1 MASLK
6 EETAMAALTEDILPT
21 IQSAAQLLTGYKR
34 RRFQAETALKYC
46 NGSARQA
53 EKLFGWGRAAVDT
66 GLHELRTGIRCL
78 DAYECR
84 GRKKSEELC
93 PQLLDHIYRL
103 VEPQAQADPKFQT
116 PFAFTRITA
125 RAVRDALLAVP
136 ELKDSVPCRQ
146 TVGELL
152 NRIGYRLRRVLKTR
166 PEKKFP
172 KPTPSS
178 KTSKPPGP
186 KRRRTRTRCESPSIP
201 RRKSRSASSP
211 ATARHAAPKP

>member
-6 EETAMAALTEDILPT
+6 EETAMTALTDDIIQT
-21 IQSAAQLLTGYKR
+21 IQSAAQLLTGHKR

-78 DAYECR
+78 DAYQSR

-93 PQLLDHIYRL
+93 PQLIDHIHRL

-125 RAVRDALLAVP
+125 QAVRDALLEVP
-136 ELKDSVPCRQ
+136 EVKDSVPCRQ

-152 NRIGYRLRRVLKTR
+152 NRLGYRLRRVLKAR

-186 KRRRTRTRCESPSIP
+186 RRRPTRTR
-201 RRKSRSASSP
+201 
-211 ATARHAAPKP
+211 

>member
-6 EETAMAALTEDILPT
+6 EETAMAALTEEVIQT
-21 IQSAAQLLTGYKR
+21 IQSAAILLTGHKR

-53 EKLFGWGRAAVDT
+53 EKVFGWGRAAVDT
-66 GLHELRTGIRCL
+66 GLNEFRTGIRCL
-78 DAYECR
+78 DAYELR

-93 PQLLDHIYRL
+93 PKLIDHIHRL

-125 RAVRDALLAVP
+125 KAVRDALQAVP
-136 ELKDSVPCRQ
+136 ELKDCVPSRQ

-152 NRIGYRLRRVLKTR
+152 NRIGYRLHRVLKTR

-172 KPTPSS
+172 KPTRSS
-178 KTSKPPGP
+178 TTSKPPVP
-186 KRRRTRTRCESPSIP
+186 RRRPTQKR
-201 RRKSRSASSP
+201 
-211 ATARHAAPKP
+211 

>member
-6 EETAMAALTEDILPT
+6 EETAMATLREDVIQT
-21 IQSAAQLLTGYKR
+21 IQSAAKLLTGHKR
-34 RRFQAETALKYC
+34 RRFQAETAIQYC

-53 EKLFGWGRAAVDT
+53 EKVFGWGRAAVDT
-66 GLHELRTGIRCL
+66 GLHELQTGIRCL
-78 DAYECR
+78 DAYDWR

-93 PQLLDHIYRL
+93 PELIDHIHRL

-125 RAVRDALLAVP
+125 KAVRDALQAVP
-136 ELKDSVPCRQ
+136 ELQDCVPCRQ

-152 NRIGYRLRRVLKTR
+152 NRLGYRLRRVLKAR

-172 KPTPSS
+172 KPTPSFT
-178 KTSKPPGP
+178 TSTPPVP
-186 KRRRTRTRCESPSIP
+186 RRRPTRTR
-201 RRKSRSASSP
+201 
-211 ATARHAAPKP
+211 

>member
-1 MASLK
+1 
-6 EETAMAALTEDILPT
+6 MAALEEDVIQT
-21 IQSAAQLLTGYKR
+21 IQSAAQLLTGHKR

-53 EKLFGWGRAAVDT
+53 EKVFGWGRAAVNT

-78 DAYECR
+78 DAYELR

-93 PQLLDHIYRL
+93 PQLLDHIQRL

-125 RAVRDALLAVP
+125 RAVRDALLVVP
-136 ELKDSVPCRQ
+136 ELEGSVPCRQ

-152 NRIGYRLRRVLKTR
+152 NRLGYRLRRVLKTR
-166 PEKKFP
+166 TEKKSP
-172 KPTPSS
+172 KPTRSS
-178 KTSKPPGP
+178 KTSKPPVP
-186 KRRRTRTRCESPSIP
+186 RRRPTRTR
-201 RRKSRSASSP
+201 
-211 ATARHAAPKP
+211 

>member
-6 EETAMAALTEDILPT
+6 EETAMIALTEDTLQT
-21 IQSAAQLLTGYKR
+21 IQSAARLLTGHKR
-34 RRFQAETALKYC
+34 RRFQAETALQYC

-53 EKLFGWGRAAVDT
+53 EKVFGWGRAAVDT

-78 DAYECR
+78 DAYALR

-93 PQLLDHIYRL
+93 PQLIDHIHRL

-125 RAVRDALLAVP
+125 KAVRDALQAVP
-136 ELKDSVPCRQ
+136 ELKDAVPSRQ

-152 NRIGYRLRRVLKTR
+152 HRMGYRLRRVLKTR

-172 KPTPSS
+172 KPTRFS
-178 KTSKPPGP
+178 KTSKRPVP
-186 KRRRTRTRCESPSIP
+186 KRQPIP
-201 RRKSRSASSP
+201 TP
-211 ATARHAAPKP
+211 

>member
-1 MASLK
+1 MA
-6 EETAMAALTEDILPT
+6 TLTEDVIQT
-21 IQSAAQLLTGYKR
+21 IQSAAKLLSGHKR
-34 RRFQAETALKYC
+34 RRFQAETAVKYC

-53 EKLFGWGRAAVDT
+53 ETSFGWGRAAVDT
-66 GLHELRTGIRCL
+66 GLNELRTGIRCL
-78 DAYECR
+78 DAYELR

-93 PQLLDHIYRL
+93 PQLVDHVQRL

-125 RAVRDALLAVP
+125 KAVREALQAVP
-136 ELKDSVPCRQ
+136 ELKDAVPCRQ

-172 KPTPSS
+172 KPTRSS
-178 KTSKPPGP
+178 KTSERPVP
-186 KRRRTRTRCESPSIP
+186 RRRPTRTR
-201 RRKSRSASSP
+201 
-211 ATARHAAPKP
+211 

>member
-6 EETAMAALTEDILPT
+6 EETAMAALTEDVIQR
-21 IQSAAQLLTGYKR
+21 IQSAAKLHTGHKR

-53 EKLFGWGRAAVDT
+53 EKVFGWGRAAVDT
-66 GLHELRTGIRCL
+66 GLNELRTGIRCL
-78 DAYECR
+78 DAFEWR

-93 PQLLDHIYRL
+93 PELIDHVHRL

-125 RAVRDALLAVP
+125 KAVRDALRAVP
-136 ELKDSVPCRQ
+136 ELKDAVPSRE

-152 NRIGYRLRRVLKTR
+152 NRIGYRLRPVLKTR
-166 PEKKFP
+166 PEKKSL
-172 KPTPSS
+172 KPMPSS
-178 KTSKPPGP
+178 KTSKPPVSRP
-186 KRRRTRTRCESPSIP
+186 RPTRTR
-201 RRKSRSASSP
+201 
-211 ATARHAAPKP
+211 